1 MSDGHEYKRRRFRCK
16 GWNGTSVMRF
26 LVRFLGFLFTAGT
39 VVFLVGVAGVAGG
52 IWHFSRDLPDYS
64 QLQDYEPPVM
74 TRVHASD
81 GALLGEYSKERR
93 LYLPIQA
100 MPKLVTNA
108 FLAAEDKNFY
118 EHGGI
123 DFTGMARAAVAYAQN
138 FGSNK
143 RPQGASTITQ
153 QVAKN
158 FLLTN
163 EVSFTRKIKEAL
175 LAMRIE
181 RAYSKDRI
189 LELYLNEIYLG
200 LGAYG
205 IAAASLVYFDK
216 SVNELTIAEAAYLA
230 ALPKAPGTLHPVRN
244 RDRST
249 ERRNYV
255 IDRLVE
261 NGWIKQADAD
271 KARKE
276 PLVVASRSNAAHT
289 FAGEYFAEEV
299 RRDIF
304 ERYGEKK
311 LYEGGLSVRTTL
323 DPKLQVM
330 ARKTVAAG
338 LVNFDEA
345 QGWRGAMSKL
355 DISGDWGVKL
365 AEVKSLS
372 DISPWRMAVVLE
384 TSDQSA
390 RIGFQPGRELGG
402 ATSKDRQTGLITLE
416 GVRWARAASASARG
430 KPPSAVSQILSPGDV
445 IYADP
450 LFGKDG
456 NAVEGQYRLR
466 QIPEVSGAMVAMD
479 PWTGRVVAMVG
490 GFSFDQSQ
498 FNRATQAYRQP
509 GSTFKPLVYSAA
521 MDNGYTP
528 STIMIDGPI
537 EIEQGQGGVWRPEN
551 FSVGSYRG
559 PITLREALKW
569 SVNTVTVRLAQ
580 DVGMPLIN
588 EYAKRFGVYEELPNY
603 LSYSLGAGETTVMR
617 MVTAYSMFAN
627 GGRRVK
633 PTLIDRIQDRYGRTI
648 FRHDA
653 RECRGCDAPG
663 GWKNQ
668 PEPQLVD
675 RREQV
680 LDSMTAYQITSML
693 EGVVQGG
700 TASVMREVGKP
711 IAGKTGTT
719 SDGKDVWF
727 IGFSQDLVV
736 GLYLGYDKPRS
747 LGRAA
752 QGGHTAAPIVKDFM
766 KLALANKPATPFKI
780 SRRHQAGPRRCQER
794 HASQPRRRGRP
805 HDPGSVQAGHRAAG
819 QLLRRW
825 RCRPGWTRATG
836 NLARRRQYHSPR
848 NRPAL
853 LADCALRRT
862 PLHPS
867 DIIRK

>member
-1 MSDGHEYKRRRFRCK
+1 
-16 GWNGTSVMRF
+16 MRL
-26 LVRFLGFLFTAGT
+26 LVRFLGFLFAAGT
-39 VVFLVGVAGVAGG
+39 VLFLVGVAAVAGL
-52 IWHFSRDLPDYS
+52 IWHYSKDLPDYS

-74 TRVHASD
+74 TRVHAAD

-100 MPKLVTNA
+100 VPKLVINS

-123 DFTGMARAAVAYAQN
+123 DYSGMARAAVLYAQN
-138 FGSNK
+138 YGSNR

-181 RAYSKDRI
+181 RAYSKDKI

-205 IAAASLVYFDK
+205 VAAASLVYFDK
-216 SVNELTIAEAAYLA
+216 SVNELTVAEASYLA
-230 ALPKAPGTLHPVRN
+230 ALPKAPAALHPVRN
-244 RDRST
+244 RDRAI

-255 IDRLVE
+255 IDRLLE
-261 NGWIKQADAD
+261 NGWIKQAEAD
-271 KARKE
+271 KARKD
-276 PLVVASRSNAAHT
+276 PLVVTNRANAAHI

-299 RRDIF
+299 RRDVF

-311 LYEGGLSVRTTL
+311 LLEGGLSVRTTL

-330 ARKTVAAG
+330 ARKTMVAG
-338 LVNFDEA
+338 LVNYDEN
-345 QGWRGAMSKL
+345 QGWRGATSKL
-355 DISGDWGVKL
+355 DITGDWGTKL
-365 AEVKSLS
+365 ADIRSLS

-384 TSDQSA
+384 TGDQSA
-390 RIGFQPGRELGG
+390 RIGFQPGHELGG
-402 ATSKDRQTGLITLE
+402 AVLRDRQTGNITLE
-416 GVRWARAASASARG
+416 GVKWAKAAAGPARG
-430 KPPSAVSQILSPGDV
+430 RTPTAVSQVLSPGDV

-450 LFGKDG
+450 LLSKDG
-456 NAVEGQYRLR
+456 TPVEGQYQLR
-466 QIPEVSGAMVAMD
+466 QLPEVSGAMVAMD
-479 PWTGRVVAMVG
+479 PWTGRVLAMVG

-509 GSTFKPLVYSAA
+509 GSPFKPIVYSSAL
-521 MDNGYTP
+521 DNGYTP
-528 STIMIDGPI
+528 STVVVDAPI
-537 EIEQGQGGVWRPEN
+537 EIDQGQGAGVWRPEN
-551 FSVGSYRG
+551 YSAGKYYG
-559 PITLREALKW
+559 PTTLRNALRL
-569 SVNTVTVRLAQ
+569 SLNTVTVRLAQ
-580 DVGMPLIN
+580 DIGMPLIG
-588 EYAKRFGVYEELPNY
+588 EYAKRFGVYDELPNY
-603 LSYSLGAGETTVMR
+603 LSYALGAGETTVMR

-633 PTLIDRIQDRYGRTI
+633 PTLIDRTQARYGHTI
-648 FRHDA
+648 FKHDA

-693 EGVVQGG
+693 EGGVQRG
-700 TASVMREVGKP
+700 TAIGVEDVGKP

-719 SDGKDVWF
+719 NEAKDAWF
-727 IGFSQDLVV
+727 IGFSPDIAVAIYM
-736 GLYLGYDKPRS
+736 GFDKPRP
-747 LGRAA
+747 LGKGNAA
-752 QGGHTAAPIVKDFM
+752 TGGHLAAPIARDFL
-766 KLALANKPATPFKI
+766 KLALADKPAIPFRVPAGIKLI
-780 SRRHQAGPRRCQER
+780 RVDSKSGMRAGPGDSGRTILEAFKPGTAPPDNYSVIGVADADGRQL
-794 HASQPRRRGRP
+794 QPSPDADR
-805 HDPGSVQAGHRAAG
+805 S
-819 QLLRRW
+819 LF
-825 RCRPGWTRATG
+825 RPGTG
-836 NLARRRQYHSPR
+836 GLY
-848 NRPAL
+848 
-853 LADCALRRT
+853 
-862 PLHPS
+862 
-867 DIIRK
+867 

>member
-1 MSDGHEYKRRRFRCK
+1 
-16 GWNGTSVMRF
+16 MRF
-26 LVRFLGFLFTAGT
+26 LVRFIGFLFAAGT
-39 VVFLVGVAGVAGG
+39 VVFLVGVAAAAGL
-52 IWHFSRDLPDYS
+52 IWHFSKDLPDYS

-100 MPKLVTNA
+100 VPKLVINA

-123 DFTGMARAAVAYAQN
+123 DFTGMARAAVLLAQN
-138 FGSNK
+138 FGSNR

-175 LAMRIE
+175 LAMRLE
-181 RAYSKDRI
+181 RTYSKDKI

-216 SVNELTIAEAAYLA
+216 SVNELTVGEAAYLA
-230 ALPKAPGTLHPVRN
+230 ALPKAPSSLHPVKN
-244 RDRST
+244 RDRAI

-255 IDRLVE
+255 VDRLLE

-271 KARKE
+271 KARKDA
-276 PLVVASRSNAAHT
+276 LAVTNRTNAAHI

-299 RRDIF
+299 RRDVF

-330 ARKTVAAG
+330 ARKTMAAG
-338 LVNFDEA
+338 LVTYDEQ
-345 QGWRGAMSKL
+345 QGWRGAISKL

-365 AEVKSLS
+365 ADIKSLS

-384 TSDQSA
+384 TSEQSA

-402 ATSKDRQTGLITLE
+402 AVAKERQTGIITLD
-416 GVRWARAASASARG
+416 GVRWAKAASGPTR
-430 KPPSAVSQILSPGDV
+430 
-445 IYADP
+445 
-450 LFGKDG
+450 F
-456 NAVEGQYRLR
+456 NTRTEGQYRLR
-466 QIPEVSGAMVAMD
+466 QLPEVSGAMVVMD
-479 PWTGRVVAMVG
+479 PWTGRVLAMVG

-509 GSTFKPLVYSAA
+509 GSSFKPIVYSSAL
-521 MDNGYTP
+521 DNGYTP
-528 STIMIDGPI
+528 STVVVDAPI
-537 EIEQGQGGVWRPEN
+537 EIDQGQGGGVWRPEN
-551 FSVGSYRG
+551 YSAGHYRG
-559 PITLREALKW
+559 PTTLRNALRF
-569 SVNTVTVRLAQ
+569 SLNTVTVRLAQ
-580 DVGMPLIN
+580 DIGMPLIG
-588 EYAKRFGVYEELPNY
+588 EYAKRFGVYDELPNY
-603 LSYSLGAGETTVMR
+603 LSYALGAGETTVMR

-633 PTLIDRIQDRYGRTI
+633 STLIDRIQDRYGHTI
-648 FRHDA
+648 FKHDA
-653 RECRGCDAPG
+653 RECRGCDAAG

-668 PEPQLVD
+668 SEPQLVD

-680 LDSMTAYQITSML
+680 LDSMTAYQITSMM
-693 EGVVQGG
+693 EGVVQAG
-700 TASVMREVGKP
+700 TATVVKEVGKP

-719 SDGKDVWF
+719 NDEKDTWF
-727 IGFSQDLVV
+727 IGFSPDIVV
-736 GLYLGYDKPRS
+736 GIYMGYDKPRN
-747 LGRAA
+747 LGKGAT
-752 QGGHTAAPIVKDFM
+752 GGHLAAPIARDFL
-766 KLALANKPATPFKI
+766 KLALVDKPAIPFKVPAGI
-780 SRRHQAGPRRCQER
+780 KLIRVDQMSGMRAGPGEG
-794 HASQPRRRGRP
+794 GRTILEAFK
-805 HDPGSVQAGHRAAG
+805 PGTAPPDNYSVIGVADADGRSLPPPDADRS
-819 QLLRRW
+819 LF
-825 RCRPGWTRATG
+825 RPGTG
-836 NLARRRQYHSPR
+836 GLY
-848 NRPAL
+848 
-853 LADCALRRT
+853 
-862 PLHPS
+862 
-867 DIIRK
+867 

>member
-1 MSDGHEYKRRRFRCK
+1 
-16 GWNGTSVMRF
+16 MRL
-26 LVRFLGFLFTAGT
+26 LVRFLGFLFAAGT
-39 VVFLVGVAGVAGG
+39 VVFLVGVAATAGL
-52 IWHFSRDLPDYS
+52 IWHYSKDLPDYS

-74 TRVHASD
+74 TRVHAAD

-100 MPKLVTNA
+100 VPKLVINA

-118 EHGGI
+118 EHGGL
-123 DFTGMARAAVAYAQN
+123 DYSGMARAMVLYAQN
-138 FGSNK
+138 LGSNR

-181 RAYSKDRI
+181 RTYSKDKI

-216 SVNELTIAEAAYLA
+216 SVNELTVSEAAYLA
-230 ALPKAPGTLHPVRN
+230 ALPKAPSSLHPVKN
-244 RDRST
+244 RDRAI

-255 IDRLVE
+255 VDRLLE

-276 PLVVASRSNAAHT
+276 TLSVTGRNSSGHI

-299 RRDIF
+299 RRDIL

-323 DPKLQVM
+323 DPKMQVM
-330 ARKTVAAG
+330 ARKTMTNG
-338 LVNFDEA
+338 LINFDEIR
-345 QGWRGAMSKL
+345 GWRGATNKI

-365 AEVKSLS
+365 AEVKALS
-372 DISPWRMAVVLE
+372 DIAPWKLAVVLDV
-384 TSDQSA
+384 SDQSA

-402 ATSKDRQTGLITLE
+402 AVLKDRQTGILTLD
-416 GVRWARAASASARG
+416 GVRWAKPAAGPTKG
-430 KPPSAVSQILSPGDV
+430 KTPTAVSQVLAAGDV
-445 IYADP
+445 IYVDP
-450 LFGKDG
+450 LTNKDG
-456 NAVEGQYRLR
+456 SVVEGQFRLR
-466 QIPEVSGAMVAMD
+466 QYPEVSGAMVAMD
-479 PWTGRVVAMVG
+479 PLTGRVLAMVG

-509 GSTFKPLVYSAA
+509 GSSFKPLVYSAA

-528 STIMIDGPI
+528 STVVVDAPI
-537 EIEQGQGGVWRPEN
+537 EIDQGQGAGVWRPEN
-551 FSVGSYRG
+551 YSTGKYYG
-559 PITLREALKW
+559 PVTLRNALMR
-569 SVNTVTVRLAQ
+569 SLNTVTVRLAQ
-580 DVGMPLIN
+580 DVGMPLIG
-588 EYAKRFGVYEELPNY
+588 EYAKRFGVYDELPNY
-603 LSYSLGAGETTVMR
+603 LSYALGAGETTVMR

-633 PTLIDRIQDRYGRTI
+633 STLIDRIQDRYGHTI
-648 FRHDA
+648 FKHDQ
-653 RECRGCDAPG
+653 RECRGCDAPE

-668 PEPQLVD
+668 AEPQLVD

-680 LDSMTAYQITSML
+680 LDAMTAYQITSMM

-700 TASVMREVGKP
+700 TATVLREVGKP

-719 SDGKDVWF
+719 NDEKDAWF
-727 IGFSQDLVV
+727 IGFSPDVVV
-736 GLYLGYDKPRS
+736 GIYVGYDKPRN
-747 LGRAA
+747 LGNKAT
-752 QGGHTAAPIVKDFM
+752 GGALAAPIAKDFM
-766 KLALANKPATPFKI
+766 KLALADKPAVPFRVPAGIKLI
-780 SRRHQAGPRRCQER
+780 RVDAKSGMRAGPGDG
-794 HASQPRRRGRP
+794 GRTILEAFK
-805 HDPGSVQAGHRAAG
+805 PGTAPPDNYSVIGVADADGRS
-819 QLLRRW
+819 LSVSPETDRSFM
-825 RCRPGWTRATG
+825 RPGTG
-836 NLARRRQYHSPR
+836 GLY
-848 NRPAL
+848 
-853 LADCALRRT
+853 
-862 PLHPS
+862 
-867 DIIRK
+867 